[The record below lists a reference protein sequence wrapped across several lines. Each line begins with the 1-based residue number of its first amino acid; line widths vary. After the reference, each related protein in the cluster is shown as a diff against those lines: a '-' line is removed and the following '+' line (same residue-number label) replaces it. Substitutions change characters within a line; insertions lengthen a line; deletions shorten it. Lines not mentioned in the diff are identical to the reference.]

1 MATMIVFGSKGS
13 KGLTL
18 VSKVLTSFFDACQS
32 HLTHIYDEHLTLK
45 EIVLPSF

>member
-18 VSKVLTSFFDACQS
+18 VSKVLTSFDACQS
-32 HLTHIYDEHLTLK
+32 HLTHIYDEHLVRK